1 MKIALLGTILFLSI
15 GTSLHAY
22 NYGTFEGNTKGCDEG
37 DAKAC
42 NDLAGMYLSGDSKY
56 HVKEDKIKA
65 KEFYDK
71 SIKLYQRY
79 CNEGNGKACFDLGDK
94 YNGMRWGID
103 QDYKTMMQHYTKACE
118 YGNSFACN
126 ELGVAYKRGKGVIKN
141 EDMSKMYYDKALVLY
156 EQECENN
163 IAESCDR
170 LSMIYRAEM
179 YGTND
184 SARGLALHKK
194 TFNLY
199 KELCNRNDAEGCWQV
214 AKSYHIGANAAI
226 KVDWIKAKAY
236 YKKSCDLGESSACWK
251 EKEIDPKEQ
260 IKYEKKMELAAIDL
274 QYRLK
279 KKEEE
284 DKWQARAE
292 RQRKEYF
299 DSNLTNAKK
308 EELLKKMES
317 ENIVWRKESNKRLE
331 KARIIFEQKQKEI
344 EALLK

>member
-1 MKIALLGTILFLSI
+1 MKHALLAIIIII
-15 GTSLHAY
+15 GAYVNLNAY
-22 NYGTFEGNTKGCDEG
+22 NYGTLEGNTKGCEEG

-42 NDLAGMYLSGDSKY
+42 NDLAGMYLSGNSTY
-56 HVKEDKIKA
+56 HVREDKTKA
-65 KEFYDK
+65 EEFYDK
-71 SIKLYQRY
+71 SVSLYKKY
-79 CNEGNGKACFDLGDK
+79 CDEGDAKACFDLGDK

-103 QDYKTMMQHYTKACE
+103 QDYVTMMQYYTKSCE
-118 YGNSFACN
+118 YGYSFACN
-126 ELGVAYKRGKGVIKN
+126 QLGAAYKRGKGVKKDA
-141 EDMSKMYYDKALVLY
+141 EQSKMYYDKALVLY
-156 EQECENN
+156 EKECENN
-163 IAESCDR
+163 MAESCDR

-194 TFNLY
+194 AFNLY

-251 EKEIDPKEQ
+251 EKEINPKEQ
-260 IKYEKKMELAAIDL
+260 IKYEKKMEFAAIDL
-274 QYRLK
+274 QYRLT

-284 DKWQARAE
+284 EKWQARAE

-299 DSNLTNAKK
+299 DSNLTSSGK

-317 ENIVWRKESNKRLE
+317 ENIVWRQESNKRLE
-331 KARIIFEQKQKEI
+331 KAKKILEEKQKEI
-344 EALLK
+344 EHFLY